1 MFAVIFLGV
10 TKALVACFASF
21 ITGYSDLTAFHD
33 DINPFLEDIAS
44 FRLDYCVMKTLPNT
58 LWVSENYI
66 ALARILPWVFGYYC
80 ANFKPKQSSNAH
92 CSQQW
97 QIQVDA
103 FQQLFNAYSVM
114 VSTLMS
120 RDKPDYDILDQ
131 QIKIF
136 LTTCTRLDA
145 VLTGDTSFWAEKG
158 NFYSLLNLPEQIKKF
173 GPLRDWWVSHSLF
186 NLVNLSTTK
195 CGLCFHHINEQ
206 DGDYEYAIQ
215 RIRPDLKRVR
225 RSMETYFKKS

>member
-1 MFAVIFLGV
+1 MLAVIFLGI

-33 DINPFLEDIAS
+33 DINPFLQDIAS
-44 FRLDYCVMKTLPNT
+44 FRLDYCMMKTLPNT
-58 LWVSENYI
+58 LWVSENYL
-66 ALARILPWVFGYYC
+66 ALARILPWVCGYYC
-80 ANFKPKQSSNAH
+80 SNFKPKETSRAH

-97 QIQVDA
+97 KRQVDA

-114 VSTLMS
+114 VSALMS
-120 RDKPDYDILDQ
+120 RDEPNYEVLDQ

-136 LTTCTRLDA
+136 LSTCARMDG
-145 VLTGDTSFWAEKG
+145 VISGSSFWAEKG

-186 NLVNLSTTK
+186 NL
-195 CGLCFHHINEQ
+195 
-206 DGDYEYAIQ
+206 D
-215 RIRPDLKRVR
+215 RP
-225 RSMETYFKKS
+225 SFGNCY